1 MRGFHFT
8 PYEIHPEKLSEM
20 SWRLLDIRT
29 NTEIATATLTA
40 AGWVGVLNS
49 KLCGEMV
56 NFLSVVRDTPE
67 EALEVAM
74 EFNVQAILDAH
85 RVIAD
90 MLYGIEP
97 RYDDPIE
104 DVPVE
109 FVEFCHDLL
118 AAI

>member
-8 PYEIHPEKLSEM
+8 PYEIHPEKLSETL
-20 SWRLLDIRT
+20 WRLLDIPS
-29 NTEIATATLTA
+29 NTEIATATLTED
-40 AGWVGVLNS
+40 GWVGTLNP
-49 KLCGEMV
+49 KLCGELV

-67 EALEVAM
+67 EAFESAM
-74 EFNVQAILDAH
+74 AINTQAILDAH
-85 RVIAD
+85 RNLTD

-104 DVPVE
+104 DVPAEVME
-109 FVEFCHDLL
+109 VRADVL